1 VQEHHLSA
9 QPKPG
14 HLEKIG
20 VNLGVN
26 LEKIGV
32 NLGLF
37 LMKIRYS
44 GIFFHQNMGL

>member
-32 NLGLF
+32 NLEKIGVNLGVNLGLF
-37 LMKIRYS
+37 
-44 GIFFHQNMGL
+44 